1 MLACTIIGLVAVKL
15 QSITVNTADIID
27 DTFTN
32 VCLLGAVRFAAAA
45 AAVGGC
51 EEGTRRL

>member
-27 DTFTN
+27 VTF
-32 VCLLGAVRFAAAA
+32 CLLGAVRFAAAA